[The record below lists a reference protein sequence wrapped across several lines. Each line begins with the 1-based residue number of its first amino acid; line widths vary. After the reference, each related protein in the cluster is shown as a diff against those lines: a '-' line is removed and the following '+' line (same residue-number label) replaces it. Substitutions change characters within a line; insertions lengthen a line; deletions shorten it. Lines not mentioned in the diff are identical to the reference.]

1 MSATQLWLLAG
12 VGLMIA
18 EVVAP
23 GFWLMSVA
31 VGCFVA
37 SVAGLLPFG
46 LPAQVVAF
54 AGGTVASLVLFRPFL
69 LRRFHRG
76 GVRTNMD
83 ALIGK
88 TAIVTQR
95 LGPQGQLGRL
105 VVEGEDWRGMSLD
118 DAALEPG
125 TRVIV
130 VEVDGTTLKVDR
142 EGTS

>member
-1 MSATQLWLLAG
+1 MSASQLWLLAG

-18 EVVAP
+18 EMIAP

-31 VGCFVA
+31 VGCFAA
-37 SVAGLLPFG
+37 SVAGLLPLG
-46 LPAQVVAF
+46 VVTQVAAL
-54 AGGTVASLVLFRPFL
+54 AGGTVASLALLRPFL
-69 LRRFHRG
+69 LRRFQRG
-76 GVRTNMD
+76 HVRTNMD

-95 LGPQGQLGRL
+95 IGPQGMGRL
-105 VVEGEDWRGMSLD
+105 MVEGEDWRAMSLD
-118 DAALEPG
+118 DAAVEPG

-142 EGTS
+142 EGTT

>member
-1 MSATQLWLLAG
+1 MSAWQWWLLGG

-31 VGCFVA
+31 VGCFA
-37 SVAGLLPFG
+37 AAIAGLLPIG
-46 LPAQVVAF
+46 AALQVGVF
-54 AGGTVASLVLFRPFL
+54 AGGTIASLALLRPFL
-69 LRRFHRG
+69 LHRFHHG
-76 GVRTNMD
+76 IRTNVD

-88 TAIVTQR
+88 TAVVTQK
-95 LGPQGQLGRL
+95 LGPHGQIGRL
-105 VVEGEDWRGMSLD
+105 LVEGEDWRAVSLD

-130 VEVDGTTLKVDR
+130 VEVEGTTLKVDR
-142 EGTS
+142 EGEV